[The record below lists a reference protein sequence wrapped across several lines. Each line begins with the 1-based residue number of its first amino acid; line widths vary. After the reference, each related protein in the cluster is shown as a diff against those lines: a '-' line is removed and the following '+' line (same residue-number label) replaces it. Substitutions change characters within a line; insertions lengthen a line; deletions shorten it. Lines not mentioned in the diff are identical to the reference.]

1 MMLMS
6 YLLLLIVVELLLEM
20 DYIFVNH
27 LNSFFVVVDLMNVK
41 MNLMM
46 LLMMMAKMM
55 MMMMMIDDDV
65 LQLLLVVLMMM
76 NLF

>member
-55 MMMMMIDDDV
+55 MMMIDDGV